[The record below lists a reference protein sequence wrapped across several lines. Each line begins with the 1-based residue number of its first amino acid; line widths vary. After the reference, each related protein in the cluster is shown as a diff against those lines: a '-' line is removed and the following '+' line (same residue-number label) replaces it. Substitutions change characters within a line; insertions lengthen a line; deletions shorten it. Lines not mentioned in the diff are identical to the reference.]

1 MLGYS
6 LILLVLQQILNNN
19 NSNMSTVIDNFTVTE
34 VNHAVS
40 SGGSIPS
47 TVLTLTPLAGYVI
60 TATDFSAT
68 ITSPLQSVVFSQ
80 DGENVLMTIVFIA
93 GFTITSDLS
102 VPICISGE
110 STEVTISLSVNYA
123 ETLSN
128 ATSSIS
134 PGLINKTGGYNST
147 TTVFTSNVTADAD
160 NYFLN
165 EPTCNV
171 TTGLISSYNIT
182 NTKTLNSNN
191 LLTGISFTVQYT
203 FPNTNV
209 SNDLITVNAAAVALP
224 DTVSADVR
232 SYVFNTSNFS
242 SNGETRRFTVYG
254 GFGAA
259 WNLIVNDGTSDVY
272 NYSSTITSSGSDFY
286 DVVIPSS
293 NGKTYTFTLSGS
305 LLSPFPQATA
315 WTVVQSSVI
324 PTAIAATYQAH
335 QSHDTTVQLTGSD
348 PLNQPLTYKIT
359 SLPSGPSVLKT
370 TAGTTITTVPTA
382 VIGGVVVFG
391 AGAVAGTTDSFGFK
405 VNNGTN
411 DSAEAIATV
420 NIVSSLATI
429 PITASYIDLTSVV
442 EPAMTLDVGASGPFK
457 RTFTADTD
465 KDTLA
470 PGGGTSRFDYEI
482 IVQNTSNAVGIQ
494 PVPSNITP
502 SALSDNSD
510 GTVELTWSIFL
521 EVTDGGTVAITDV
534 CDVSMYIVQ
543 GT

>member
-1 MLGYS
+1 
-6 LILLVLQQILNNN
+6 
-19 NSNMSTVIDNFTVTE
+19 MSTVIDNFTVTE

-47 TVLTLTPLAGYVI
+47 TVLTLSPLSGYVI

-68 ITSPLQSVVFSQ
+68 IASPLQSVVFSQ

-134 PGLINKTGGYNST
+134 PGLINKTGSYNST

-191 LLTGISFTVQYT
+191 LLTGISFTAQYT

-224 DTVSADVR
+224 SVISTKVR
-232 SYVFNTSNFS
+232 SYAFNTSSFS

-259 WNLIVNDGTSDVY
+259 WQLQVSDGTTTTT
-272 NYSSTITSSGSDFY
+272 YSNTITSSGSDFY
-286 DVVIPSS
+286 DVVIPPGLGS
-293 NGKTYTFTLSGS
+293 TYTFTLSGS
-305 LLSPFPQATA
+305 LLSPFPQPLT
-315 WTVVQSSVI
+315 WTIVQGSVI
-324 PTAIAATYQAH
+324 PTAIAATYQAQ
-335 QSHDTTVQLTGSD
+335 QSQSTTIQLNGSD
-348 PLNQPLTYKIT
+348 PLNQPLTYIIT
-359 SLPSGPSVLKT
+359 SLPTGTSTLQTTGTTPTIINSGNIPFTLPTDSGGINNEVVFVAASS
-370 TAGTTITTVPTA
+370 AGTN
-382 VIGGVVVFG
+382 G
-391 AGAVAGTTDSFGFK
+391 FGFK
-405 VNNGTN
+405 VRNGTALVGN
-411 DSAEAIATV
+411 DSSVATATV
-420 NIVSSLATI
+420 DIVSGAPATI
-429 PITASYIDLTSVV
+429 NITASYIDLTSVV
-442 EPAMTLDVGASGPFK
+442 EPTMTLDVGASGPFK
-457 RTFTADTD
+457 RTFSAITPKLTG
-465 KDTLA
+465 A
-470 PGGGTSRFDYEI
+470 PGGGISRFDYEI
-482 IVQNTSNAVGIQ
+482 IVQNTSSAVGIQ
-494 PVPSNITP
+494 PVSSNITP
-502 SALSDNSD
+502 ASISNITV
-510 GTVELTWSIFL
+510 GTVTLSWSIFL
-521 EVTDGGTVAITDV
+521 EVTDGSTVASTDV
-534 CDVSMYIVQ
+534 CNITMFVLG

>member
-6 LILLVLQQILNNN
+6 LILLVSQQILNNN

-47 TVLTLTPLAGYVI
+47 TVLTLSPLSGYVI

-68 ITSPLQSVVFSQ
+68 IASPLQSVVFSQ

-134 PGLINKTGGYNST
+134 PGLINKTGSYNST

-191 LLTGISFTVQYT
+191 LLTGISFTK
-203 FPNTNV
+203 
-209 SNDLITVNAAAVALP
+209 
-224 DTVSADVR
+224 VR
-232 SYVFNTSNFS
+232 SYAFNTSSFS

-259 WNLIVNDGTSDVY
+259 WQLQVSDGTTTTT
-272 NYSSTITSSGSDFY
+272 YSNTITSSGSDFY
-286 DVVIPSS
+286 DVVIPPGLGS
-293 NGKTYTFTLSGS
+293 TYTFTLSGS
-305 LLSPFPQATA
+305 LLSPFPQPLT
-315 WTVVQSSVI
+315 WTIVQGSVI
-324 PTAIAATYQAH
+324 PTAIAATYQAQ
-335 QSHDTTVQLTGSD
+335 QSQSTTIQLNGSD
-348 PLNQPLTYKIT
+348 PLNQPLTYIIT
-359 SLPSGPSVLKT
+359 SLPTGTSTLQTTGTTPTIINSGNIPFTLPTDSGGINNEVVFVAASS
-370 TAGTTITTVPTA
+370 AGTN
-382 VIGGVVVFG
+382 G
-391 AGAVAGTTDSFGFK
+391 FGFK
-405 VNNGTN
+405 VRNGTALVGN
-411 DSAEAIATV
+411 DSSVATATV
-420 NIVSSLATI
+420 DIVSGAPATI
-429 PITASYIDLTSVV
+429 NITASYIDLTSVV
-442 EPAMTLDVGASGPFK
+442 EPTMTLDVGASGPFK
-457 RTFTADTD
+457 RTFSAITPKLTG
-465 KDTLA
+465 A
-470 PGGGTSRFDYEI
+470 PGGGISRFDYEI
-482 IVQNTSNAVGIQ
+482 IVQNTSSAVGIQ
-494 PVPSNITP
+494 PVSSNITP
-502 SALSDNSD
+502 ASISNITV
-510 GTVELTWSIFL
+510 GTVTLSWSIFL
-521 EVTDGGTVAITDV
+521 EVTDGSTVASTDV
-534 CDVSMYIVQ
+534 CNITMFVLG